1 MMRLARKH
9 LDWWAVVLAVGFMM
23 IQVACDLSLP
33 TLTSNIIDK
42 GIANNDI
49 GYIWR
54 TGGQMLLLSFIGV
67 LGAAGNVYY
76 AATQSQKM
84 GQRIRTN
91 LFKKVTLL
99 STEEFETVGNASLI
113 TRTTNDVV
121 QIQNVMVQMLRM
133 MLMAPIMLIG
143 AGILAYLKSPRL
155 TLVFLVAL
163 PVLALF
169 TILVMYFAVP
179 LFKSL
184 QKKIDRI
191 NLIFREGLTGVRV
204 IRAFNQ
210 DKFEQDRFEGANQ
223 DYTQTGIKVFMI
235 VSLMFPVITLIIS
248 GTNIGIVWYGG
259 QLIAHQALEVGNLV
273 AFMTYATQI
282 LISFM
287 MVSMVFVFVPRAQAS
302 AARINEVMD
311 LKSKINDADQPV
323 TLPDSPVSLEFDHV
337 DFRYT
342 GAEKLALTDVH
353 FLAKAGQTVAIIGG
367 TGSGKSTLVNL
378 IPRLFDPESGQI
390 RLNGV
395 ALPAVSQR
403 DLHQAV
409 SITQQKAVLFAGTIR
424 SNMVTAKADATDD
437 QIWHALDVAQAT
449 DFVKETGGLDAV
461 VEQNG
466 DNFSGGQ
473 RQRLVIARTILKRAS
488 VYVFDDSFSALDFK
502 TDALLR
508 QQLRQDAQVQAGVTV
523 IVAQRVSTV
532 ADADVILVI
541 DGGKIVGQG
550 THAELKAT
558 NKTYQEILDSQ
569 LRKGDVVDA

>member
-91 LFKKVTLL
+91 LFKKVTLS

>member
-49 GYIWR
+49 SYIWR

-84 GQRIRTN
+84 GQKIRTN
-91 LFKKVTLL
+91 LFKKVTLS

-143 AGILAYLKSPRL
+143 AGVLAYLKSPRL

-169 TILVMYFAVP
+169 TVLVMYFAVP

-235 VSLMFPVITLIIS
+235 VSLMFPIITLIIS

-259 QLIAHQALEVGNLV
+259 KLIAHQALAVGNLV

-323 TLPDSPVSLEFDHV
+323 ELPDHPVSLEFDHV

-342 GAEKLALTDVH
+342 GAEKLALTDVN
-353 FLAKAGQTVAIIGG
+353 FTAKAGQTVAIIGG

-390 RLNGV
+390 RLNGA
-395 ALPAVSQR
+395 ALPALGQHE
-403 DLHQAV
+403 LHQAV
-409 SITQQKAVLFAGTIR
+409 SITQQKAVLFSGTIR
-424 SNMVTAKADATDD
+424 TNMVTAKKTASDE
-437 QIWHALDVAQAT
+437 QIWHALDVAQAS
-449 DFVKETGGLDAV
+449 DFVKEAGGLDAV

-473 RQRLVIARTILKRAS
+473 RQRLVIARTILKPAS

-502 TDALLR
+502 TDAVLR
-508 QQLRQDAQVQAGVTV
+508 QELRQDAQVQAGVTV

-550 THAELKAT
+550 THDELKAT
-558 NKTYQEILDSQ
+558 NQTYQEILASQ
-569 LRKGDVVDA
+569 LRKGETVDA

>member
-9 LDWWAVVLAVGFMM
+9 LDWWAVVLAVGFMI

-54 TGGQMLLLSFIGV
+54 TGGKMLLLSFIGV
-67 LGAAGNVYY
+67 LGAAGNVYF

-84 GQRIRTN
+84 GQRIRSAI
-91 LFKKVTLL
+91 FKKVTYA

-133 MLMAPIMLIG
+133 MLMAPIMLVG
-143 AGILAYLKSPRL
+143 AGVLAYVKSPRL
-155 TLVFLVAL
+155 TMVFLVAL

-169 TILVMYFAVP
+169 TGLVMYFAVP

-191 NLIFREGLTGVRV
+191 NLVFREGLTGVRV

-210 DKFEQDRFEGANQ
+210 DQFEQDRFEGANQ
-223 DYTQTGIKVFMI
+223 DYTKTGIKVFMI
-235 VSLMFPVITLIIS
+235 VSLMFPIITLIVS

-259 QLIAHQALEVGNLV
+259 QLIGNQSMEVGDLV
-273 AFMTYATQI
+273 AFMTYATQL

-311 LKSKINDADQPV
+311 LKSKINDPDQSV
-323 TLPDSPVSLEFDHV
+323 TVKDQAASLVFDHV
-337 DFRYT
+337 NFRYT
-342 GAEKLALTDVH
+342 GAEKLALADVN
-353 FLAKAGQTVAIIGG
+353 FQATAGQTVAIIGG

-390 RLNGV
+390 KLNGT
-395 ALPAVSQR
+395 ALTAMSQQA
-403 DLHQAV
+403 LHAAV
-409 SITQQKAVLFAGTIR
+409 SITQQKAVLFSGTIR
-424 SNMVTAKADATDD
+424 SNMVYGMQDASDS
-437 QIWHALDVAQAT
+437 QIWHALDVAQAS
-449 DFVKETGGLDAV
+449 DFVKEEGGLDAV

-488 VYVFDDSFSALDFK
+488 VYIFDDSFSALDFK

-508 QQLRQDAQVQAGVTV
+508 QQLRQDEQVQAGVTV

-532 ADADVILVI
+532 ADADLILVI

-550 THAELKAT
+550 THDELKAT

-569 LRKGDVVDA
+569 IRKGDAVDA

>member
-1 MMRLARKH
+1 
-9 LDWWAVVLAVGFMM
+9 
-23 IQVACDLSLP
+23 
-33 TLTSNIIDK
+33 
-42 GIANNDI
+42 
-49 GYIWR
+49 
-54 TGGQMLLLSFIGV
+54 
-67 LGAAGNVYY
+67 
-76 AATQSQKM
+76 
-84 GQRIRTN
+84 
-91 LFKKVTLL
+91 
-99 STEEFETVGNASLI
+99 
-113 TRTTNDVV
+113 
-121 QIQNVMVQMLRM
+121 
-133 MLMAPIMLIG
+133 
-143 AGILAYLKSPRL
+143 
-155 TLVFLVAL
+155 
-163 PVLALF
+163 
-169 TILVMYFAVP
+169 
-179 LFKSL
+179 
-184 QKKIDRI
+184 
-191 NLIFREGLTGVRV
+191 
-204 IRAFNQ
+204 
-210 DKFEQDRFEGANQ
+210 
-223 DYTQTGIKVFMI
+223 
-235 VSLMFPVITLIIS
+235 
-248 GTNIGIVWYGG
+248 
-259 QLIAHQALEVGNLV
+259 
-273 AFMTYATQI
+273 
-282 LISFM
+282 
-287 MVSMVFVFVPRAQAS
+287 
-302 AARINEVMD
+302 MD

>member
-42 GIANNDI
+42 GIANNNI

-54 TGGQMLLLSFIGV
+54 TGGQMLLLSFIGI

-84 GQRIRTN
+84 GQRIRTS
-91 LFKKVTLL
+91 LFKKVTLS

-210 DKFEQDRFEGANQ
+210 DKFEQNRFEGANQ

-235 VSLMFPVITLIIS
+235 VSLMFPIITLIIS

-259 QLIAHQALEVGNLV
+259 KLIAHQALAVGNLV

-323 TLPDSPVSLEFDHV
+323 ELPAQPVSLTFDHV

-342 GAEKLALTDVH
+342 GAEKLALTDVN
-353 FLAKAGQTVAIIGG
+353 FTAKAGQTVAIIGG

-390 RLNGV
+390 RLNGA
-395 ALPAVSQR
+395 ALPAIGQHE
-403 DLHQAV
+403 LHQAV
-409 SITQQKAVLFAGTIR
+409 SITQQKAVLFSGTIR
-424 SNMVTAKADATDD
+424 SNMVTAKKTASDD
-437 QIWHALDVAQAT
+437 QIWHALDVAQAS
-449 DFVKETGGLDAV
+449 DFVKEAGGLDAV

-473 RQRLVIARTILKRAS
+473 RQRLVIARTILKPAS

-502 TDALLR
+502 TDAVLR
-508 QQLRQDAQVQAGVTV
+508 QKLRQDEQVQAGVTV

-550 THAELKAT
+550 THDELKAT
-558 NKTYQEILDSQ
+558 NQTYQEILASQ
-569 LRKGDVVDA
+569 LRKGETVDA

>member
-1 MMRLARKH
+1 M
-9 LDWWAVVLAVGFMM
+9 GFMM

-91 LFKKVTLL
+91 LFKKVTLS

-169 TILVMYFAVP
+169 TVLVMYFAVP

>member
-9 LDWWAVVLAVGFMM
+9 LDWWAVVLAVGFMI

-54 TGGQMLLLSFIGV
+54 TGGKMLLLSFIGV
-67 LGAAGNVYY
+67 LGAAGNVYF

-84 GQRIRTN
+84 GQRIRSAI
-91 LFKKVTLL
+91 FKKVTYA

-133 MLMAPIMLIG
+133 MLMAPIMLVG
-143 AGILAYLKSPRL
+143 AGVLAYVKSPRL
-155 TLVFLVAL
+155 TMVFLVAL

-169 TILVMYFAVP
+169 TGLVMYFAVP

-191 NLIFREGLTGVRV
+191 NLVFLEGLTGVRV

-210 DKFEQDRFEGANQ
+210 DQFEQDRFEGANQ
-223 DYTQTGIKVFMI
+223 DYTKTGIKVFMI
-235 VSLMFPVITLIIS
+235 VSLMFPIITLIVS

-259 QLIAHQALEVGNLV
+259 QLIGNQSMEVGNLV
-273 AFMTYATQI
+273 AFMTYATQL

-311 LKSKINDADQPV
+311 LKSKINDPDQPV
-323 TLPDSPVSLEFDHV
+323 TVKDQAASLVFDHV
-337 DFRYT
+337 NFRYT
-342 GAEKLALTDVH
+342 GAEKLALADVN
-353 FLAKAGQTVAIIGG
+353 FQATAGQTVAIIGG

-390 RLNGV
+390 KLNGT
-395 ALPAVSQR
+395 ALTAMSQQA
-403 DLHQAV
+403 LHAAV
-409 SITQQKAVLFAGTIR
+409 SITQQKAVLFSGTIR
-424 SNMVTAKADATDD
+424 SNMVYGMQDASDS
-437 QIWHALDVAQAT
+437 QIWHALDVAQAS
-449 DFVKETGGLDAV
+449 DFVKEEGGLDAV

-488 VYVFDDSFSALDFK
+488 VYIFDDSFSALDFK

-508 QQLRQDAQVQAGVTV
+508 QQLRQDEQVQAGVTV

-532 ADADVILVI
+532 ADADLILVI

-550 THAELKAT
+550 THDELKAT

-569 LRKGDVVDA
+569 IRKGDAVDA

>member
-1 MMRLARKH
+1 M
-9 LDWWAVVLAVGFMM
+9 GFMM

-91 LFKKVTLL
+91 LFKKVTLS

>member
-9 LDWWAVVLAVGFMM
+9 LDWWAVALAVGFMI

-33 TLTSNIIDK
+33 TLTSDIIDK

-76 AATQSQKM
+76 ASTQSQRM
-84 GQRIRTN
+84 GQRIRTD
-91 LFKKVTLL
+91 LFKKVTFS

-133 MLMAPIMLIG
+133 MLMAPIMLVG
-143 AGILAYLKSPRL
+143 AGVLAYVKSPRL
-155 TLVFLVAL
+155 TMVFLVAL
-163 PVLALF
+163 PILAFF
-169 TILVMYFAVP
+169 TGLIMYFAVP

-191 NLIFREGLTGVRV
+191 NLVFREGLTGVRV

-210 DKFEQDRFEGANQ
+210 DQFEQDRFEGANQ
-223 DYTQTGIKVFMI
+223 DYTKTGIKVFMI
-235 VSLMFPVITLIIS
+235 VSLMFPVITLIVS

-259 QLIAHQALEVGNLV
+259 QLIGHQAMEVGNLV
-273 AFMTYATQI
+273 AFMTYATQL

-287 MVSMVFVFVPRAQAS
+287 MVSMVFVFLPRAQAS

-311 LKSKINDADQPV
+311 LKSKINDADQPLDLN
-323 TLPDSPVSLEFDHV
+323 TDAASLTFDHV
-337 DFRYT
+337 NFRYT
-342 GAEKLALTDVH
+342 GAEKLALTDVN
-353 FLAKAGQTVAIIGG
+353 FTATAGQTVAIIGG

-390 RLNGV
+390 KLNGT
-395 ALPAVSQR
+395 ALTAMSQKA
-403 DLHQAV
+403 LHDAI
-409 SITQQKAVLFAGTIR
+409 SITQQKAVLFSGTVR
-424 SNMVTAKADATDD
+424 SNMTFGMPDATDE
-437 QIWHALDVAQAT
+437 QIWHALDVAQAS
-449 DFVKETGGLDAV
+449 DFIKEEGGLDGV

-488 VYVFDDSFSALDFK
+488 VYIFDDSFSALDFK
-502 TDALLR
+502 TDSLLR
-508 QQLRQDAQVQAGVTV
+508 QDLRKDEQVQNGVTV

-532 ADADVILVI
+532 ADADLILVI

-550 THAELKAT
+550 THDELKES
-558 NKTYQEILDSQ
+558 NETYQEILDSQ
-569 LRKGDVVDA
+569 LRKGDTVDA